1 MRLLSSLRVR
11 LRAIFSSVRVDRD
24 LRDELQTHLERHIEE
39 LIADG
44 MTARDAALEARR
56 AFGHVAQAEE
66 ACRDARGVRVFSE
79 LVQDVRYGARM
90 LRRTPGLTAVIVI
103 TLAVAIGANSALFSV
118 FDAVLLKALPLP
130 DPDRLLV
137 IGETSP
143 AIHYTAVSYPDYL
156 DWRARQR
163 TFDDLAA
170 SMIIGGVITG
180 GPEPDRVFGRAV
192 SRQFFAVLGAR
203 FELGRTF
210 NDLED
215 RPNGDRAIIL
225 SHALWQRR
233 YGEDRS
239 VIGRTVLYNGEP
251 HTIVGVLA
259 ADFDFYGSATANN
272 GFFLSLGRSAGQPY
286 MQDRRNHPGI
296 AVIGRMRAGAT
307 LRQAAADLSGIAAD
321 LARAYPATN
330 ADETVTVRSLLDD
343 YVGDTR
349 LTLSVLL
356 GLAALVLV
364 IACANVANLLLA
376 RAGARRREIAM
387 RLALGAARGR
397 ILRQLLTESLLLA
410 VLGGA
415 AGALVGWL
423 MTLGLAPLASRT
435 LPRIAGIA
443 PDWRI
448 LAFAVAATALAGL
461 VFGSA
466 PAWQTARVDVQ
477 PALKRGARSVAGDGH
492 LLRDVFLVA
501 EIALSLALLVGA
513 ALLLRSYAHVLHVD
527 PGYDSHNVLTMRL
540 RLPDAAYR
548 DRDKIATTLRQM
560 LARIAALP
568 GVDSAALTTGVPM
581 GRSFPDRFASADRAE
596 PDLRRAPLA
605 LMLWVTPDYF
615 QTLGIRLVAGRAFT
629 AADNERAALVAVVD
643 EAFAR
648 QFFPGRPLA
657 SVIGERVK
665 FYDSDPR
672 WRDIVGV
679 VAHVRPG
686 PLEDPGGAGAYGP
699 YEQLEPAWR
708 AEIGRAMD
716 VAVRSG
722 VASDALVAGIKQQ
735 LRTVDPDVPISN
747 VRTLG
752 EALSL
757 SIAPRRFNLSLVCGF
772 AAVALLLC
780 LVGVY
785 GVVSYSVNERTREIG
800 VRLALGAAPS
810 QVRAMIL
817 GRACGL
823 AAVGTLIGAMGAFAV
838 SRIMRGLLYAVTPGD
853 PAAFIGVVATLVIV
867 VLAASYLPARR
878 AMRLDPLIALR
889 DD

>member
-1 MRLLSSLRVR
+1 MRTGATPR
-11 LRAIFSSVRVDRD
+11 
-24 LRDELQTHLERHIEE
+24 
-39 LIADG
+39 
-44 MTARDAALEARR
+44 
-56 AFGHVAQAEE
+56 QA
-66 ACRDARGVRVFSE
+66 
-79 LVQDVRYGARM
+79 GA
-90 LRRTPGLTAVIVI
+90 
-103 TLAVAIGANSALFSV
+103 
-118 FDAVLLKALPLP
+118 
-130 DPDRLLV
+130 
-137 IGETSP
+137 
-143 AIHYTAVSYPDYL
+143 
-156 DWRARQR
+156 
-163 TFDDLAA
+163 DLA
-170 SMIIGGVITG
+170 
-180 GPEPDRVFGRAV
+180 R
-192 SRQFFAVLGAR
+192 L
-203 FELGRTF
+203 
-210 NDLED
+210 
-215 RPNGDRAIIL
+215 
-225 SHALWQRR
+225 
-233 YGEDRS
+233 
-239 VIGRTVLYNGEP
+239 
-251 HTIVGVLA
+251 
-259 ADFDFYGSATANN
+259 
-272 GFFLSLGRSAGQPY
+272 
-286 MQDRRNHPGI
+286 
-296 AVIGRMRAGAT
+296 
-307 LRQAAADLSGIAAD
+307 AAD

-330 ADETVTVRSLLDD
+330 ADETITVRSLLDA

-356 GLAALVLV
+356 GSAALVLV
-364 IACANVANLLLA
+364 IACANITNLLLA
-376 RAGARRREIAM
+376 RAGARKGEIAM
-387 RLALGAARGR
+387 RLALGAGPGR

-415 AGALVGWL
+415 SGALVGWL
-423 MTLGLAPLASRT
+423 MTSALAPLASRA

-466 PAWQTARVDVQ
+466 PAWQTARVDMQ
-477 PALKRGARSVAGDGH
+477 PALKRGARSVAGNGH

-513 ALLLRSYAHVLHVD
+513 ALLLRSYAHVVRVD
-527 PGYDSHNVLTMRL
+527 PGYDSHDVLTMRL

-548 DRDKIATTLRQM
+548 DREKIATTLRQM

-581 GRSFPDRFASADRAE
+581 GRSFPDRFAIAGGAE
-596 PDLRRAPLA
+596 PDVRRAPIA

-615 QTLGIRLVAGRAFT
+615 RTLGIRLIAGRAFNT
-629 AADNERAALVAVVD
+629 ADNERAALVAIVD
-643 EAFAR
+643 EDFAR
-648 QFFPGRPLA
+648 QSFPGRPAA

-679 VAHVRPG
+679 VGHVRPG
-686 PLEDPGGAGAYGP
+686 LLEDPGGAAAYGP

-716 VAVRSG
+716 VAVRSD
-722 VASDALVAGIKQQ
+722 VAADALVAGIKQQ
-735 LRTVDPDVPISN
+735 LRTVDPDVPISH
-747 VRTLG
+747 VRTLD
-752 EALSL
+752 ETLSL

-800 VRLALGAAPS
+800 LRLALGAAPS

-817 GRACGL
+817 RRACGL
-823 AAVGTLIGAMGAFAV
+823 AAAGTLVGAMGAFAV
-838 SRIMRGLLYAVTPGD
+838 SRVMRGLLYAVTPGD
-853 PAAFIGVVATLVIV
+853 PAAFTGVVVTLVVV

-878 AMRLDPLIALR
+878 AMRVDPLIALR